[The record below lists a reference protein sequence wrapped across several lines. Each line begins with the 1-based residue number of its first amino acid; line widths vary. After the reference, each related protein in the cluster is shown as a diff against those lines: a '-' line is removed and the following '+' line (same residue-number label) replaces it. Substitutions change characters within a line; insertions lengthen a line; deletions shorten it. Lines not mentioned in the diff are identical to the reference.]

1 MELSW
6 DIFYQSDKPVASL
19 EARLC
24 HALHIIGNYFYY
36 RLLSIAIKQMKQLVG
51 IPAKIFL
58 QHPPIAPAARRLCHA
73 HAITSNYFYS
83 CLLLMAIKIK
93 GMEMDLYERQIKGD
107 PKAFPG

>member
-6 DIFYQSDKPVASL
+6 NIFSESDKPFASL

-24 HALHIIGNYFYY
+24 HALHIISNYFYY
-36 RLLSIAIKQMKQLVG
+36 RLLSLAIEQMTLAFHQK
-51 IPAKIFL
+51 FFFSN
-58 QHPPIAPAARRLCHA
+58 PPIAPAARRLCHA

-107 PKAFPG
+107 TKTFPG